1 VTLNLKRLPF
11 TAWVAA
17 LTVLAGLVAAGTRP
31 GHPELVV
38 GVVLGMGVAG
48 GFAAVAVAMLRKV
61 KNRPGSG
68 IEVTTNLARAF
79 AGLMLARMV
88 GYLTLVLAVVALKIL
103 DPMSVCIGLA
113 CGTLIFQ
120 VIEVIY
126 LRKMT

>member
-1 VTLNLKRLPF
+1 MTPNVTHLPF

-17 LTVLAGLVAAGTRP
+17 LTVLAGLAAAAARP
-31 GHPELVV
+31 GHPEQVA

-48 GFAAVAVAMLRKV
+48 GFAAIAVAMLRKIR
-61 KNRPGSG
+61 NRPGTG
-68 IEVTTNLARAF
+68 MEVTTNLARVF

-103 DPMSVCIGLA
+103 DPISVCIGLA

-120 VIEVIY
+120 VIEVVY